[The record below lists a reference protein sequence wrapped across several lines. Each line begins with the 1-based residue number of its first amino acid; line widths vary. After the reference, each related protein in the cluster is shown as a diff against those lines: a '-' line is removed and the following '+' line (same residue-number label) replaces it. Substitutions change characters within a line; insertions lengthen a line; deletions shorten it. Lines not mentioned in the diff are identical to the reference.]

1 MTNRMINK
9 WNLFWLISAPMSFI
23 IAAVMFQHDMSDP
36 NDVSEMIGFSV
47 RWAVPL
53 IFIVTA
59 ASAAK
64 TLHSNAFTLWWFRN
78 RKYIGLC
85 FAVAM
90 MWQGSFIFFMSFMYR
105 DYYFEDVYLL
115 RNEIEGSIGYIFLLA
130 MIVTSFKTGSKYLN
144 PQQWKLVHKIAV
156 YFLWA
161 YAFTVYWW
169 NLYYYPNP
177 VMSDHLLHW
186 MGFFAFASRIAA
198 WGKKRHKTITTKIN
212 SLNLITGGTFV
223 TLGLAVA
230 ASGLYW
236 RESVNLYLLGPA
248 WSSELYLW
256 LPYWPFEPF
265 FSFFMI
271 GIGVM
276 IMTPTKNVTFAN

>member
-23 IAAVMFQHDMSDP
+23 IAVVMFQHDMSDP

-90 MWQGSFIFFMSFMYR
+90 MWQGSFIFFMSIMYR